1 VSSLLICG
9 VRHAAIMR
17 TATRE
22 DADFISQCIIDIFLF
37 LRSNASDI
45 YIDGLPTSIDD
56 DTMSIP
62 SEYIQK
68 EDAIALIS
76 EIEGKPAGCLLGK
89 IETTSFPASG
99 LGKVGHISICW
110 VSQKFRNQNIG
121 SQLVREA
128 ENWFATKGVNTVE
141 LSYMAKNVLAEKAW
155 ERLGY
160 EPFRIFAHKV
170 LRNV

>member
-1 VSSLLICG
+1 
-9 VRHAAIMR
+9 MR

-22 DADFISQCIIDIFLF
+22 DLDFISQCIIDISLF
-37 LRSNASDI
+37 LKSKASDI

-56 DTMSIP
+56 NTMSFT

-68 EDAIALIS
+68 DDAIALIS
-76 EIEGKPAGCLLGK
+76 ETEGKPVGCLLGR

-128 ENWFATKGVNTVE
+128 EDWFEAKGVNAVE
-141 LSYMAKNVLAEKAW
+141 LSYMAKNALAGKIW
-155 ERLGY
+155 GRLGY
-160 EPFRIFAHKV
+160 EPFRIFAHKI

>member
-1 VSSLLICG
+1 
-9 VRHAAIMR
+9 MR
-17 TATRE
+17 TASRE
-22 DADFISQCIIDIFLF
+22 DLEFISQCIIDISLF
-37 LRSNASDI
+37 LKSNASDI

-56 DTMSIP
+56 NTISIA

-68 EDAIALIS
+68 DDAIALIA
-76 EIEGKPAGCLLGK
+76 EIEGKPAGCLLGR

-110 VSQKFRNQNIG
+110 VSQKFRNHNMG

-128 ENWFATKGVNTVE
+128 ENWFSANSVKTVE
-141 LSYMAKNVLAEKAW
+141 LSYMAKNALAEKVW
-155 ERLGY
+155 GRLGY